1 MLKRILQGVV
11 VGIANIIPG
20 VSGGTMLVSMG
31 LYDRLIESI
40 THLFRDWKKSVRFL
54 LPIFIGAGLALVL
67 LAKLFEYLL
76 GTWPVPTN
84 LGFCGLIAGSLP
96 FILNKVRHKG
106 FNTSMAVCFL
116 LFFALVVG
124 MALLGDN
131 SGAQASVAITPMNV
145 ILLFL
150 VGIIAAATMVI
161 PGVSGSM
168 MLMLLG
174 YYEPILHLIN
184 QFVSGLIHF
193 DMGKLLPACGALI
206 PCGLGIV
213 VGIFA
218 VAKLIEWVMDRWPAQ
233 TYWAII
239 GLIVASP
246 VAILLNTD
254 WAGFSWMQ
262 LLIGVVTFGLGW
274 FAASKLGGD

>member
-1 MLKRILQGVV
+1 
-11 VGIANIIPG
+11 
-20 VSGGTMLVSMG
+20 
-31 LYDRLIESI
+31 
-40 THLFRDWKKSVRFL
+40 
-54 LPIFIGAGLALVL
+54 
-67 LAKLFEYLL
+67 
-76 GTWPVPTN
+76 
-84 LGFCGLIAGSLP
+84 
-96 FILNKVRHKG
+96 
-106 FNTSMAVCFL
+106 
-116 LFFALVVG
+116 
-124 MALLGDN
+124 
-131 SGAQASVAITPMNV
+131 MNV

-254 WAGFSWMQ
+254 WAGFSWIQ

>member
-76 GTWPVPTN
+76 GTWPVPTT

-124 MALLGDN
+124 MALLGEN
-131 SGAQASVAITPMNV
+131 SGAQASVTITPMNV

-193 DMGKLLPACGALI
+193 DMGKLLPACDALI

-262 LLIGVVTFGLGW
+262 LLIGVITFGLGW

>member
-1 MLKRILQGVV
+1 M

-124 MALLGDN
+124 MALLGEN